1 MRMADQV
8 GAGHAASHVDKACA
22 PQQRCRDV
30 PMRPLLAL
38 TGLCLA
44 IVAGSLAAGGC
55 AHVPGAYTMPPYAVE
70 EIHAQLSR
78 VGVVVASDRAE
89 LSFAR
94 PAKGWTGGA
103 LRGLAS
109 GAFKTLAVGV
119 IVPVPGSALVGVIL
133 APVGGL
139 VGMTYGI
146 ANAVPAEE
154 VEQAEKAID
163 HALDRL
169 QALQPQHTIRD
180 AVVQR
185 GRERTPF
192 EFVALA
198 DLGPQTPTDVVR
210 YEAQDLPNIDTILE
224 LQVAKGGLKGPWE
237 IDPSSSAFIEMRA
250 RLIRV
255 SDHTVLY
262 DDTISCRSE
271 ERKYTAWAVQ
281 QGQPLYEAFI
291 ACLPRLTEKVI
302 DDFFLVY
309 PLATK

>member
-1 MRMADQV
+1 M
-8 GAGHAASHVDKACA
+8 
-22 PQQRCRDV
+22 
-30 PMRPLLAL
+30 
-38 TGLCLA
+38 
-44 IVAGSLAAGGC
+44 VATARKLAA
-55 AHVPGAYTMPPYAVE
+55 TAV
-70 EIHAQLSR
+70 
-78 VGVVVASDRAE
+78 
-89 LSFAR
+89 
-94 PAKGWTGGA
+94 
-103 LRGLAS
+103 
-109 GAFKTLAVGV
+109 
-119 IVPVPGSALVGVIL
+119 
-133 APVGGL
+133 
-139 VGMTYGI
+139 
-146 ANAVPAEE
+146 
-154 VEQAEKAID
+154 D

-169 QALQPQHTIRD
+169 QALRPQHTIRD

-185 GRERTPF
+185 GQECTPF

-198 DLGPQTPTDVVR
+198 DLGPQTPDDVGR

-224 LQVAKGGLKGPWE
+224 LRAARAGLKRPWA
-237 IDPSSSAFIEMRA
+237 IDPSSSAFIDMRA

-271 ERKYTAWAVQ
+271 ERKYTAWAMQ